1 MSAITENAAPSSEPR
16 DEAKGPQGGALFRL
30 LRWLVGLYH
39 PRNLREK
46 SLLWL
51 AVLNLI
57 TALMLVAAYMIY
69 ISREPEIFNVRTT
82 ALNAARGDASLLEV
96 PGYVTTAT
104 VARIARTILDKP
116 GGYIRNDVLPPFFLL
131 DNIPS
136 WEFGVLK
143 DLRDSSRALRD
154 HLARAQTQS
163 QEDEDLRIFDAH
175 IHFDDNA
182 WILPATEDEYEAGI
196 SALNRFQER
205 LASGD
210 ARFYERTDNLY
221 IYLATVEKRLGDYA
235 HELSLGVTGLE
246 FTAYSAVDDSGNP
259 DIPSG
264 DVETPTP
271 WMQVDNVFY
280 EVRGYIWSLTH
291 VLKAIEMDFHD
302 MLAGKNALDPLRQI
316 IYKLENTQNT
326 IYSPLIMNNSGY
338 GILTN
343 HSLAMAS
350 FISRAN
356 AALID
361 LRILLEQG

>member
-1 MSAITENAAPSSEPR
+1 MSAITEQNTPAPASERPKQPGRGGLLPR
-16 DEAKGPQGGALFRL
+16 LG
-30 LRWLVGLYH
+30 RWLVGLYH
-39 PRNLREK
+39 PRNLRER

-51 AVLNLI
+51 IALNLA
-57 TALMLVAAYMIY
+57 TVLLLLLAYCVY
-69 ISREPEIFNVRTT
+69 ISQEPSLFNVRSI
-82 ALNAARGDASLLEV
+82 ALNAAQGDSSRLQI
-96 PGYVTTAT
+96 PGYVTTAS
-104 VARIARTILDKP
+104 VANIARTLLEKP
-116 GGYIRNDVLPPFFLL
+116 GGYIRNDVVPPFSLL

-154 HLARAQTQS
+154 QFARAQTQS
-163 QEDEDLRIFDAH
+163 QEDEDLRIFDVH
-175 IHFDDNA
+175 IHFDDNN
-182 WILPATEDEYEAGI
+182 WILPATEDEYWKGI
-196 SALNRFQER
+196 AALERYLER
-205 LASGD
+205 LAIGD
-210 ARFYERTDNLY
+210 ARFYPRTDNLY
-221 IYLATVEKRLGDYA
+221 IYLSTVEKRLGDYA
-235 HELSLGVTGLE
+235 HELSLSVSGLE
-246 FTAYSAVDDSGNP
+246 FTAYSLVDDSGNP

-264 DVETPTP
+264 DVETPTH

-291 VLKAIEMDFHD
+291 VLKAIEMDYHD
-302 MLAGKNALDPLRQI
+302 LLAGKNALDPLRQI

-326 IYSPLIMNNSGY
+326 VYSPLIMNNSGY

-356 AALID
+356 AAIID